1 MAHDRV
7 FVGGILVALVAL
19 SSTACSPKATAQP
32 ASSPGTSM
40 TASTSGSAP
49 ARPASQNLAVS
60 EDIRRQ
66 CQISVGNV
74 DKAPKFDF
82 DRSDLETQDRDVL
95 AQIAKCLT
103 TGPLAG
109 RAVRLVGRA
118 DARGEPEYNMGLG
131 EHRAGSVKG
140 YLTQLGVEG
149 RRVAETSRGE
159 LDASGTSEDGW
170 RRDRRV
176 DVLLQ

>member
-1 MAHDRV
+1 MVDARV
-7 FVGGILVALVAL
+7 FLGCSFLAVVAVVAGG
-19 SSTACSPKATAQP
+19 CSPKP
-32 ASSPGTSM
+32 
-40 TASTSGSAP
+40 SAP
-49 ARPASQNLAVS
+49 VVAPTSSGIGQHGAVAAARPASQNLAVG
-60 EDIRRQ
+60 EDIRHA
-66 CQISVGNV
+66 CQISVGSV

-82 DRSDLETQDRDVL
+82 DRSDLVAEDRDVL
-95 AQIAKCLT
+95 TQIARCLT
-103 TGPLAG
+103 TGPLKG
-109 RAVRLVGRA
+109 RAVKLVGRT
-118 DARGEPEYNMGLG
+118 DSRGEPEYNMGLG

-140 YLTQLGVEG
+140 YLTQLGVES

>member
-1 MAHDRV
+1 MAHARV
-7 FVGGILVALVAL
+7 LVGCSLLALVAVVAAGCAPKP
-19 SSTACSPKATAQP
+19 SSAPVASPT
-32 ASSPGTSM
+32 G
-40 TASTSGSAP
+40 SGSGRNAAVTA
-49 ARPASQNLAVS
+49 ARPTSQNLAVGD
-60 EDIRRQ
+60 DIRRA
-66 CQISVGNV
+66 CQISVGSV
-74 DKAPKFDF
+74 EKAPKFDF
-82 DRSDLETQDRDVL
+82 DRSDLEAEDRDVL
-95 AQIAKCLT
+95 TQIARCLT
-103 TGPLAG
+103 TGPLKG
-109 RAVRLVGRA
+109 RAVKLVGRT
-118 DARGEPEYNMGLG
+118 DSRGEPEYNMGLG